1 MIILGLIGI
10 FIIIALF
17 IMVDEMIESIIKAI
31 PTYLFY
37 IKQYIK
43 ERLT

>member
-1 MIILGLIGI
+1 MIILGLMGI
-10 FIIIALF
+10 IIIIALG
-17 IMVDEMIESIIKAI
+17 IAVIELLESIIKTI

-43 ERLT
+43 ERVA

>member
-10 FIIIALF
+10 IIIIALG
-17 IMVDEMIESIIKAI
+17 IAVMELIESIIKEI